1 MTLSGRTVVVT
12 RCEGAGGP
20 LESKLTERG
29 AIVIRWP
36 TTESGPPPD
45 QAAFE
50 RPLTEIAKYDWIVFS
65 SARSARA
72 VTSQVS
78 TLPETVKVAVVG
90 PATAAAV
97 ESAGWQVDLMPE
109 QFDAE
114 SLLEEFEHH
123 KLGDRALV
131 LFPCSSKALDT
142 IPSGL
147 IEQGARVDRVVAYET
162 SYAALDSRSCLQQIE
177 SGAVDAITFTS
188 PSAIDGL
195 LSSLGDN
202 GFRSAMQQVPAVVIG
217 PSTERALRE
226 AGSAPAV
233 VASPSTFDG
242 LVDSLTTYFDRKQ
255 S

>member
-1 MTLSGRTVVVT
+1 MTLSGRAVVVT
-12 RCEGAGGP
+12 RCECASGP
-20 LESKLTERG
+20 LGTKLAQRG

-45 QAAFE
+45 QPAFE
-50 RPLTEIAKYDWIVFS
+50 RALTEIATYDWIVFS
-65 SARSARA
+65 SARSVKA

-78 TLPETVKVAVVG
+78 TPPGGVKVAVVG

-114 SLLEEFEHH
+114 SLVAEFRLR
-123 KLGDRALV
+123 KLGDTDRV

-142 IPSGL
+142 IPGGL

-162 SYAALDSRSCLQQIE
+162 SYATLDGKSCLQQIE

-188 PSAIDGL
+188 PSAIGGL
-195 LSSLGDN
+195 VSSLGDD
-202 GFRSAMQQVPAVVIG
+202 GFRSAMRQVPAVVIG
-217 PSTERALRE
+217 PSTERALKQ
-226 AGSAPAV
+226 AGSVPAA

-242 LVDSLTTYFDRKQ
+242 LVNSLATYFDQ
-255 S
+255 EHS

>member
-1 MTLSGRTVVVT
+1 MTLSGRAVVVT
-12 RCEGAGGP
+12 RCENAKGP
-20 LESKLTERG
+20 LGTKLAQRG

-45 QAAFE
+45 QPAFE
-50 RPLTEIAKYDWIVFS
+50 RSLAEIATYDWIVFS
-65 SARSARA
+65 SARSVQA
-72 VTSQVS
+72 VTIQVS
-78 TLPETVKVAVVG
+78 TPLEGVKVAVVG

-114 SLLEEFEHH
+114 SLVEEFRNRR
-123 KLGDRALV
+123 LGDTTRV

-147 IEQGARVDRVVAYET
+147 IEQGARVDRVVAYKT
-162 SYAALDSRSCLQQIE
+162 SYAALDGKSCLRQIE

-188 PSAIDGL
+188 PSAIEGL

-202 GFRSAMQQVPAVVIG
+202 GFRSAMQQVPTVVIG

-226 AGSAPAV
+226 AGSAPAA

-242 LVDSLTTYFDRKQ
+242 LVDSLTTYFDKEQ
-255 S
+255 P